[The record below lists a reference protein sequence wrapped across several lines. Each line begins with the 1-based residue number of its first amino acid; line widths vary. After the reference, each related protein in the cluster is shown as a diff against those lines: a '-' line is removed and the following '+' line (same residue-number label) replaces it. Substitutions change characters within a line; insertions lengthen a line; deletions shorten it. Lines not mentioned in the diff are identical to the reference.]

1 MTAIMSKVRGI
12 FKIIRPENSFMVGI
26 SILVGATITGGIM
39 IIEHPIELIFA
50 FVTGFTLSG
59 AAMSINDFFDRKID
73 AINEPQRPIPSGLIT
88 SDEALYITF
97 GLSLLGL
104 IASWMINFQAF
115 LIALIAWI
123 LLMVYSSWGKKTGF
137 LGNLMVSSCISLPFL
152 YGGVLTGYN
161 HFELIFSLLAF
172 LTNTGR
178 EITKGIVD
186 FEGDKEA
193 KIMTIAVTHGPSQ
206 AAIVASLFYSSA
218 VILSVIPI
226 YLDLVSIW
234 YLPFVLLTDLGLIG
248 GTYTLLKNPSRE
260 NSRNVKKNILYF
272 MLSGLLGFAA
282 GSLL

>member
-1 MTAIMSKVRGI
+1 MTAIMNKARGI
-12 FKIIRPENSFMVGI
+12 FKIIRPKNSIMVGI
-26 SILVGATITGGIM
+26 SILVGAAITGGIM
-39 IIEHPIELIFA
+39 VIEHPIKLIFA
-50 FVTGFTLSG
+50 FITGFTLSG

-234 YLPFVLLTDLGLIG
+234 YLPFVLLTDLGLIW

>member
-1 MTAIMSKVRGI
+1 
-12 FKIIRPENSFMVGI
+12 
-26 SILVGATITGGIM
+26 
-39 IIEHPIELIFA
+39 
-50 FVTGFTLSG
+50 
-59 AAMSINDFFDRKID
+59 
-73 AINEPQRPIPSGLIT
+73 
-88 SDEALYITF
+88 
-97 GLSLLGL
+97 
-104 IASWMINFQAF
+104 
-115 LIALIAWI
+115 
-123 LLMVYSSWGKKTGF
+123 MVYSSWGKKTGF

-152 YGGVLTGYN
+152 YGGVLTSYN

-186 FEGDKEA
+186 FEGDEEA

-234 YLPFVLLTDLGLIG
+234 YLPFVLLTDLGLIW
-248 GTYTLLKNPSRE
+248 GTYTLLNNPSRE
-260 NSRNVKKNILYF
+260 NSRKVKKNILYF
-272 MLSGLLGFAA
+272 MLSGILGFAA